1 MFSYEM
7 PTKLYFGKSCVAE
20 AGDDIKDLG
29 SKALLVTGR
38 RSAKQNGSQDA
49 VESLLESLGIEWV
62 LFDDVEANP
71 SVETVRKG
79 AALGRQ
85 EGVDFVV
92 GIGGGS
98 PMDAAKVIALLCTNE
113 LDDAALFKGPY
124 NAPLPI
130 VAVPTTSG
138 TGSEVTKIS
147 VLTNHSAGTKQSV
160 KSPLLYPK
168 LALADPSFTMDV
180 PEAVTID
187 TAIDALSHAIEGYMA
202 KASTPVS
209 DVWAEEAMRFLGVHL
224 TNLRGH
230 LPYAVRED
238 LMYAS
243 TLAGIVISQAGTT
256 LVHGMGYPLTYYK
269 GLSHGRA
276 NGLLLPQYMKLME
289 ESMADKAE
297 RVWEILGFSD
307 AEDFGAFMKDLMPDA
322 VELSDED
329 VANFTAMTM
338 KTNSVK
344 ATSYDVTAG
353 VVSNIYKAIRR

>member
-1 MFSYEM
+1 M
-7 PTKLYFGKSCVAE
+7 
-20 AGDDIKDLG
+20 
-29 SKALLVTGR
+29 
-38 RSAKQNGSQDA
+38 
-49 VESLLESLGIEWV
+49 LESLGIEWV

-79 AALGRQ
+79 AELWAGRS
-85 EGVDFVV
+85 GVDFVV

-307 AEDFGAFMKDLMPDA
+307 CRRLWSLHERPHARYGRRCAEEEIAKFTTM
-322 VELSDED
+322 VDED
-329 VANFTAMTM
+329 GFRQGDVVRRDGRRR
-338 KTNSVK
+338 SPYIR
-344 ATSYDVTAG
+344 SY
-353 VVSNIYKAIRR
+353 I

>member
-1 MFSYEM
+1 MFAYEM
-7 PTKLYFGKSCVAE
+7 PTKLYFGQGCIAQ
-20 AGDDIKDLG
+20 AGADIKALG
-29 SKALLVTGR
+29 RKALLVTGR
-38 RSAKQNGSQDA
+38 HSAKQNGSQAA
-49 VESLLESLGIEWV
+49 VAALLDSLGIDWV
-62 LFDDVEANP
+62 LFDEVEANP

-85 EGVDFVV
+85 AQAEFVI

-113 LDDAALFKGPY
+113 LDDAAIFKGPY
-124 NAPLPI
+124 KAPLPI

-138 TGSEVTKIS
+138 TGSEVTKVS
-147 VLTNHSAGTKQSV
+147 VLTNHAAGTKQSI
-160 KSPLLYPK
+160 KSPLIYPK

-180 PEAVTID
+180 PEHVTID
-187 TAIDALSHAIEGYMA
+187 TAIDALSHAVEGYMA
-202 KASTPVS
+202 RASTPIS

-224 TNLRGH
+224 TNLRGR

-297 RVWEILGFSD
+297 RVWEILGFAD
-307 AEDFGAFMKDLMPDA
+307 GTDFEAFMNDLMPDA
-322 VELSDED
+322 VTLTDED
-329 VANFTAMTM
+329 IEKFTAMTM
-338 KTNSVK
+338 TTHSVK
-344 ATSYDVTAG
+344 ATSYDVTAD
-353 VVSNIYKAIRR
+353 VVAGIYRAVRK